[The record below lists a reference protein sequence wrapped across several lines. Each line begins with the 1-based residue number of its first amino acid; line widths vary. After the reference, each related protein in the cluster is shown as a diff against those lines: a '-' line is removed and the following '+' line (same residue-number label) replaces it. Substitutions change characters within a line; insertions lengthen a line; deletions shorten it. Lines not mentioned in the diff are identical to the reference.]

1 MMSGI
6 AKGDNRSRKRPSAS
20 RERARQSRPAFYSRA
35 LDEAEQLELE
45 EATEL
50 SGLDDEI
57 AVLRV
62 MLKRLIE
69 EYPDEIKLQMEA
81 ANTVARL
88 VRTRYQITKE
98 QKKSL
103 KEAIQ
108 NVLTE
113 IAVPLGIKVLGG

>member
-1 MMSGI
+1 MSSTV
-6 AKGDNRSRKRPSAS
+6 KGNNKNRKRSPSS
-20 RERARQSRPAFYSRA
+20 RERAQRSRPAFYSRA

-45 EATEL
+45 EAAEL

-69 EYPDEIKLQMEA
+69 EYPDEIRLQMEA
-81 ANTVARL
+81 ANTLARL
-88 VRTRYQITKE
+88 VRTRYHITKE